1 LTHSEI
7 VSFLRGVA
15 EGDFYVRSGPGRV
28 RLAPNSAREYI
39 STRFSLGG

>member
-1 LTHSEI
+1 LKWKSMEA
-7 VSFLRGVA
+7 SP